1 MHVLVVILTLKR
13 VFPQILGLV
22 FKISIFAKNQP
33 QISVC
38 VGILLGK
45 SGLNLLRF
53 RHKQH
58 LVSMRKRSK
67 FELKYQF

>member
-45 SGLNLLRF
+45 SGLN
-53 RHKQH
+53 K
-58 LVSMRKRSK
+58 
-67 FELKYQF
+67 